1 MEAVEAVCDDVPD
14 VLAALAQIV
23 EARLIR
29 LTNSRVEVRFVVLG
43 TVRAYARTRLEHQ
56 DDLEKRKIAL
66 ADHHVARARAWA
78 GQLNGPEGPT
88 VVGRYDDT
96 AADLNAVLEWASAT
110 GRTDLAVDLATTF
123 TDLWIASGRL
133 TDGLRRSQGLLESAG
148 LSHAHQAALH
158 LSTGKLAYHLTD
170 WDLAATE
177 LRAVLALPEVDPTT
191 ATATRCY
198 LGAVLAV
205 TGSVDEGAMLASA
218 ALDEAEVLGMYPVA
232 AIALSVLAIARAMAG
247 DAVGERSFYERRL
260 AVVSEHGDVARI
272 ADTLNTLAEIALDE
286 ADAATARAYASESSV
301 FAGSALILEA
311 RDATITLAR
320 AAAVDDDPATT
331 ALHLRA
337 ALGLADRTGQS
348 LALAQCLRVGG
359 CLAVLKKQPD
369 AAVRAF
375 AAAQEVSP
383 SPSGSDEPIEADFAA
398 RLGEA
403 RSAIGEDGF
412 RREWQLGRS
421 LPAESVRAQVETLLT
436 PQVPSHVSGA

>member
-1 MEAVEAVCDDVPD
+1 M
-14 VLAALAQIV
+14 
-23 EARLIR
+23 
-29 LTNSRVEVRFVVLG
+29 
-43 TVRAYARTRLEHQ
+43 
-56 DDLEKRKIAL
+56 
-66 ADHHVARARAWA
+66 
-78 GQLNGPEGPT
+78 
-88 VVGRYDDT
+88 
-96 AADLNAVLEWASAT
+96 
-110 GRTDLAVDLATTF
+110 
-123 TDLWIASGRL
+123 
-133 TDGLRRSQGLLESAG
+133 
-148 LSHAHQAALH
+148 
-158 LSTGKLAYHLTD
+158 
-170 WDLAATE
+170 
-177 LRAVLALPEVDPTT
+177 
-191 ATATRCY
+191 
-198 LGAVLAV
+198 
-205 TGSVDEGAMLASA
+205 TGSVDEGATLASA
-218 ALDEAEVLGMYPVA
+218 ALEEAERLGTYPVA

-286 ADAATARAYASESSV
+286 ADAATARAYASESLV
-301 FAGSALILEA
+301 IAGSALILEA

-320 AAAVDDDPATT
+320 AAAVDDDPART

-359 CLAVLKKQPD
+359 CLAVLRKHPE

-421 LPAESVRAQVETLLT
+421 LPAELCANPGRSPAHTSGSVSPESTSSRLLT
-436 PQVPSHVSGA
+436 IARLPARGHAAGGGSPGRVRVPAGPPPEPEGPHG